1 MADRESLLKDARDI
15 AKLRLKN
22 RQPRHVDV
30 VRIARAELEGIL
42 PDFTDRELRKVVSEI
57 ECTMT
62 ITTAEPDVL
71 AAAPDAP
78 GWFHQREDSTKTPFF
93 DRYIEYLRRENF
105 PESVLEQMR
114 KTTRRILSLSA
125 NPFAPGEKKKGLV
138 VGDVQSGKTANYL
151 ALINLACDYG
161 YRIVVLLAGM
171 TDSLRE
177 QTQGRID
184 IGFIG
189 AESATI
195 AGNVVHVG
203 VGESGDVIFAVPL
216 TNTEMDFVKPIHG
229 NLNATPSEFKKPLI
243 LVVKKN
249 GSVLKRVREWLKPD
263 LIRAQSVLIIDDES
277 DNASVN
283 ARKDENNPTVIN
295 KRIRELFDKFP
306 TGTYVGFTATPFAN
320 IFINPTD
327 DVELRNLF
335 PSDFIVQLREPSN
348 YCGPHWFFDGSSDNP
363 RLRLLDEKEPGFLPA
378 IHKKDATFHGL
389 TESME
394 EAVLCF
400 LLGCAVRTLR
410 GDGNKHRSML
420 VNISRFNSLQWDI
433 GDAFKDFVGNV
444 CRVLSQETYKPLSEY
459 LNVPLLRRIHD
470 LYESGECFGK
480 ARTEFSFEEIKTT
493 LKDESKLVEV
503 VILNNTI
510 QGNDRFSY
518 ANRPEGARVIVVGG
532 FLLSRG
538 LTLEGLMISYY
549 SRNTSTYDAL
559 LQMGRWFGY
568 RFGYEDLCR
577 LYISPINR
585 DNFRAV
591 IEAVDDLK
599 DQFREM
605 AVRGVSPREY
615 GLMVRQCPDSLETA
629 LLVTSRN
636 KMLHSQTIVY
646 WIAYGGTV
654 TDTSK
659 ISKDSLQNDRNDERC
674 RMFLDNQADHGRSF
688 EIVGNRRV
696 LSGVPKRE
704 ISHFV
709 RNLEI
714 HPENRK
720 FDTETLA
727 DYIEQSELFP
737 EWDVTIASGS
747 SRSVQWAIGGFEVPA
762 AVRDCENRKEEDFL
776 RVGRG
781 NNRLIEPGIF
791 AAGLSQTQLADLRAS
806 KKGDLTYADYLG
818 VKDRR
823 PLLVF
828 YPLELVFNGQTL
840 SYRPIVG
847 FAVGF
852 PTRGRSEKVKYRAN
866 EVKLKE
872 RLSLDIMDE
881 TEENK

>member
-1 MADRESLLKDARDI
+1 MPDREALLKDARDI

-22 RQPRHVDV
+22 RQPRHIDV
-30 VRIARAELEGIL
+30 VKVARGELEELL
-42 PDFTDRELRKVVSEI
+42 PDFTDRELRKVVSDI

-71 AAAPDAP
+71 VAAPDAP
-78 GWFHQREDSTKTPFF
+78 GWFHLVEDSTKTYFF
-93 DRYIEYLRRENF
+93 DRYVEYLRQENF
-105 PESVLEQMR
+105 PESVLDQMR
-114 KTTRRILSLSA
+114 KTSRRILSLAA

-151 ALINLACDYG
+151 ALINLACDFG

-184 IGFIG
+184 EGFIG
-189 AESATI
+189 AASATI
-195 AGNVVHVG
+195 GGDVVHIG
-203 VGESGDVIFAVPL
+203 VGERNDEIFAIPL
-216 TNTEMDFVKPIHG
+216 TNTDQDFVKYIQS
-229 NLNATPSEFKKPLI
+229 NLNATPKDFNKPII

-283 ARKDENNPTVIN
+283 SRKSEDNPTVIN
-295 KRIRELFDKFP
+295 KRIRELFDKFT
-306 TGTYVGFTATPFAN
+306 TGTYIGFTATPFAN
-320 IFINPTD
+320 IFINPMD
-327 DVELRNLF
+327 DTELKNLF

-348 YCGPHWFFDGSSDNP
+348 YCGPHWFFDGQTDMH
-363 RLRLLDEKEPGFLPA
+363 RLRLLDENEPGFLPA
-378 IHKKDATFHGL
+378 VHKKDAKFQGL
-389 TESME
+389 TQSME
-394 EAVLCF
+394 EAVLGF

-410 GDGNKHRSML
+410 GDGSKHRSML

-433 GDAFKDFVGNV
+433 GDSFREFTIYVA
-444 CRVLSQETYKPLSEY
+444 RVLSQETYKPLSDY
-459 LNVPLLRRIHD
+459 LNVPLLRRIAD
-470 LYESGECFGK
+470 LYANTNTFAK
-480 ARTEFSFEEIKTT
+480 ARGEFSF
-493 LKDESKLVEV
+493 DELRSVLRDEAKLVEV
-503 VILNNTI
+503 AILNNAV
-510 QGNDRFSY
+510 QGPDRFSY
-518 ANRPEGARVIVVGG
+518 KSRPNGARVIVVGG

-538 LTLEGLMISYY
+538 LTLEGLMVSYY

-577 LYISPINR
+577 LYISRINR

-605 AVRGVSPREY
+605 ALRGVSPREY
-615 GLMVRQCPDSLETA
+615 GLMVKECPDSLETA

-636 KMLHSQTIVY
+636 KMLHSQSITY

-654 TDTSK
+654 ADTSK
-659 ISKDSLQNDRNDERC
+659 IFKDISCNVRNEDKCWR
-674 RMFLDNQADHGRSF
+674 FLSEQSNIGRTFMS
-688 EIVGNRRV
+688 VGNRRF
-696 LSGVPKRE
+696 LSGIPKRE
-704 ISHFV
+704 IARFV
-709 RNLEI
+709 RSLEI

-727 DYIEQSELFP
+727 DYIEQSALFT
-737 EWDVTIASGS
+737 EWDVSIASGS
-747 SRSVQWAIGGFEVPA
+747 SHSVRWQICGLDIPA
-762 AVRDCENRKEEDFL
+762 AVRECDCREEEDFL

-791 AAGLSQTQLADLRAS
+791 AAGLSEPQLAELRSS
-806 KKGDLTYADYLG
+806 KNGDLTYADYLS
-818 VKDRR
+818 VEDRR

-828 YPLELVFNGQTL
+828 YPLDLIVNEHSF
-840 SYRPIVG
+840 SSRPIIG

-852 PTRGRSEKVKYRAN
+852 PSRGRSEKVKYRAN

-872 RLSLDIMDE
+872 RLSLDIVDE
-881 TEENK
+881 TENNK

>member
-1 MADRESLLKDARDI
+1 MSDRESRLKDARDI

-22 RQPRHVDV
+22 RQPRHADV
-30 VRIARAELEGIL
+30 VKVARAELEELL

-57 ECTMT
+57 ECAVT
-62 ITTAEPDVL
+62 ISTAEPDVL
-71 AAAPDAP
+71 VGASDEP
-78 GWFHQREDSTKTPFF
+78 GWLHREEDSTPTPRF
-93 DRYIEYLRRENF
+93 DRYIDYLRHNNF
-105 PESVLEQMR
+105 PEAVLEQMR
-114 KTTRRILSLSA
+114 RTTRRILALSA

-151 ALINLACDYG
+151 ALINLACDFG

-184 IGFIG
+184 AGFIG
-189 AESATI
+189 AASATI
-195 AGNVVHVG
+195 GGSVVHIG
-203 VGESGDVIFAVPL
+203 IGEGRDEIFAVPL
-216 TNTEMDFVKPIHG
+216 TNTEKDFVKFIQG

-249 GSVLKRVREWLKPD
+249 GKVLQRVREWLKPD
-263 LIRAQSVLIIDDES
+263 LIHAQSVLIIDDES

-283 ARKDENNPTVIN
+283 VRKDENNPTVIN
-295 KRIRELFDKFP
+295 RRIRELFEKFP

-327 DVELRNLF
+327 DAELKTLF

-348 YCGPHWFFDGSSDNP
+348 YCGPHWFFDSWPDNP
-363 RLRLLDEKEPGFLPA
+363 RLRLLDEHEPGFLPA
-378 IHKKDATFHGL
+378 IHKISAKFHAL
-389 TESME
+389 TPSME

-420 VNISRFNSLQWDI
+420 VNISRFNSLQRDI
-433 GDAFKDFVGNV
+433 GDAFRDYLGTVV
-444 CRVLSQETYKPLSEY
+444 RVLAQETYKPLPDY
-459 LNVPLLRRIHD
+459 LKVPLLQRMAD
-470 LYESGECFGK
+470 LYETAECFDK
-480 ARTEFSFEEIKTT
+480 AREQFQFDELRST
-493 LKDESKLVEV
+493 LRDEAKLVEV
-503 VILNNTI
+503 AVLNNTL
-510 QGNDRFSY
+510 QGNERFSY
-518 ANRPEGARVIVVGG
+518 AAHPDGARVIVVGG

-538 LTLEGLMISYY
+538 LTLEGLMVSYY

-568 RFGYEDLCR
+568 RFGYDDLCR
-577 LYISPINR
+577 LYISRINR

-605 AVRGVSPREY
+605 AIRGVSPREY
-615 GLMVRQCPDSLETA
+615 GLMVRQSPDSLETA

-636 KMLHSQTIVY
+636 KMIHSQTIVY

-654 TDTSK
+654 ADTSK
-659 ISKDSLQNDRNDERC
+659 IAKDFSCNIYNEEMC
-674 RMFLDNQADHGRSF
+674 RSFIAEQADKGRLLHV
-688 EIVGNRRV
+688 VGNRRL
-696 LSGVPKRE
+696 LSGVPKHE
-704 ISHFV
+704 ISRFV
-709 RNLEI
+709 RSLSI
-714 HPENRK
+714 HSENRK

-727 DYIEQSELFP
+727 DYIDQSTLFA
-737 EWDVTIASGS
+737 EWDVSIASGS
-747 SRSVQWAIGGFEVPA
+747 SKSVRWQIGGFDVAA
-762 AVRDCENRKEEDFL
+762 AVRDCDNRPEEDFL

-791 AAGLSQTQLADLRAS
+791 AAGLSEDQLAHLRAS

-818 VKDRR
+818 VEGRR

-828 YPLELVFNGQTL
+828 YPLELVVNDRPV
-840 SYRPIVG
+840 SNRPIIG

-852 PTRGRSEKVKYRAN
+852 PTRGRSERVKYRAN
-866 EVKLKE
+866 KVKLQE
-872 RLSLDIMDE
+872 RLSLDIIDE
-881 TEENK
+881 TEDDK

>member
-1 MADRESLLKDARDI
+1 MPDRESLLKDARDI

-22 RQPRHVDV
+22 RQPRHIDV
-30 VRIARAELEGIL
+30 VTIARSELEELL
-42 PDFTDRELRKVVSEI
+42 PDFTDRELRRVVADI

-71 AAAPDAP
+71 VAAPDAP
-78 GWFHQREDSTKTPFF
+78 GWFHLVEDTTKTRFF
-93 DRYIEYLRRENF
+93 DRYVEYLRQENF
-105 PESVLEQMR
+105 PESVLDQMR
-114 KTTRRILSLSA
+114 KTSRRILALAS

-151 ALINLACDYG
+151 SLINLACDFG

-184 IGFIG
+184 AGFIG
-189 AESATI
+189 AASATI
-195 AGNVVHVG
+195 GGDVVHIG
-203 VGESGDVIFAVPL
+203 VGEGSNEIFAIPL
-216 TNTEMDFVKPIHG
+216 TNSEQDFVKYIQS
-229 NLNATPSEFKKPLI
+229 NLNATPKDFNKPII

-263 LIRAQSVLIIDDES
+263 LIRAQSVLIIDDEA

-283 ARKDENNPTVIN
+283 ARKSEDNPTVIN
-295 KRIRELFDKFP
+295 KRIRELFDKFS
-306 TGTYVGFTATPFAN
+306 TGTYIGFTATPFAN

-327 DVELRNLF
+327 DAELKNLF

-348 YCGPHWFFDGSSDNP
+348 YCGPHWFFDGRADTP
-363 RLRLLDEKEPGFLPA
+363 RLRLLDENEEGFLPA
-378 IHKKDATFHGL
+378 VHKKDAKFREL
-389 TESME
+389 TKSME

-410 GDGNKHRSML
+410 GDGDKHRSML

-433 GDAFKDFVGNV
+433 GDAFKEFVANV
-444 CRVLSQETYKPLSEY
+444 SRVLSQETYKPLSDY
-459 LNVPLLRRIHD
+459 LKVPLLRSLSD
-470 LYESGECFGK
+470 LYENAKTFEK
-480 ARTEFSFEEIKTT
+480 ARVDFSFDEIRNVLKEEA
-493 LKDESKLVEV
+493 KLVEV
-503 VILNNTI
+503 AILNNAV
-510 QGNDRFSY
+510 QGSERFSY
-518 ANRPEGARVIVVGG
+518 ASRPAGARVIIVGG

-538 LTLEGLMISYY
+538 LTLEGLMVSYY

-577 LYISPINR
+577 LYISRINQ
-585 DNFRAV
+585 DNFCAV

-599 DQFREM
+599 GQFREM
-605 AVRGVSPREY
+605 AVRGVSPSEY
-615 GLMVRQCPDSLETA
+615 GLMVKESPDSLETA

-636 KMLHSQTIVY
+636 KMIHSQTITY

-654 TDTSK
+654 ADTSK
-659 ISKDSLQNDRNDERC
+659 ISKSIAPNYRNEERC
-674 RMFLDNQADHGRSF
+674 RRFLSEQDAMGRALLS
-688 EIVGNRRV
+688 VGNRRV
-696 LSGVPKRE
+696 LSYVPKFDIAR
-704 ISHFV
+704 FV
-709 RNLEI
+709 RSLEV
-714 HPENRK
+714 HSENRK

-727 DYIEQSELFP
+727 DYIEQSTLFA
-737 EWDVTIASGS
+737 EWDVSIASGS
-747 SRSVQWAIGGFEVPA
+747 SHFIRWQICGLNIPA
-762 AVRDCENRKEEDFL
+762 AVRDCDSREEEDFL

-791 AAGLSQTQLADLRAS
+791 AAGLSESQLVALRSS

-818 VKDRR
+818 VEDRR

-828 YPLELVFNGQTL
+828 YPLDLVVNEQSF
-840 SYRPIVG
+840 SVKPIIG

-852 PTRGRSEKVKYRAN
+852 PTRGRRERVKYRAN

-881 TEENK
+881 TEDVG